1 MSNCYSTFC
10 ERVGLNG
17 TLVLRID
24 LAASCLSSRRRSGKM
39 FQRIGGNAL
48 RCAGRRPIARKRLYD
63 RKFSAYT
70 SNASTAAPSS
80 ASPLGTIT
88 VELDRVAPRFE
99 VPASKITILD
109 SPASFYTTLKVSR
122 NGAVSEDHCLLLTN
136 GNSGQDTE
144 CQETHLSLYFIHRQS
159 GA

>member
-1 MSNCYSTFC
+1 LHCLLSIIEVPKKCLIAIPSCANVS
-10 ERVGLNG
+10 VKWSIG
-17 TLVLRID
+17 ID
-24 LAASCLSSRRRSGKM
+24 LAASCRSGRQGDLGKM

-48 RCAGRRPIARKRLYD
+48 RCAGRRPIVRRRLYD

-70 SNASTAAPSS
+70 TNASTVAPSS

-99 VPASKITILD
+99 VSASKVTILD

-122 NGAVSEDHCLLLTN
+122 NGAINEDHCLVLTDWN
-136 GNSGQDTE
+136 TG
-144 CQETHLSLYFIHRQS
+144 
-159 GA
+159 